1 MNRSILSKSDFNK
14 HMIKWV
20 YSKMHDHYISCKG
33 PYEGFEAFLL
43 SRMTMVTFNFDQNKI
58 RKKYFLE
65 EEIMSAG
72 HFEMKQ
78 FNHFYNLVCRKA
90 LGRKYLKSPSDQK
103 PFSFVCM
110 DVNGSRY
117 WKEMGDIENIHL
129 HSIWLMDNEM
139 KESFNEIKEK
149 ALSPDG
155 SFDLKEIDEKRYTGD
170 IKRVISYAS
179 KFEAFNMYKG
189 EFSDTFAFYPK
200 M

>member
-1 MNRSILSKSDFNK
+1 MNNSILNKSDFNK
-14 HMIKWV
+14 HMIGWV
-20 YSKMHDHYISCKG
+20 YSKMHDHYVSCKG

-58 RKKYFLE
+58 RNKYSSE
-65 EEIMSAG
+65 EEIMSYG

-78 FNHFYNLVCRKA
+78 FNHFYNLDCRKA
-90 LGRKYLKSPSDQK
+90 MGRKYIKSPSDQK
-103 PFSFVCM
+103 PFSIVCM

-117 WKEMGDIENIHL
+117 RKEMGDIENIHL

-139 KESFNEIKEK
+139 KDSFNEIKEK

-155 SFDLKEIDEKRYTGD
+155 SFDIKEIDEKSYTGD
-170 IKRVISYAS
+170 IKRVISYAL

>member
-1 MNRSILSKSDFNK
+1 MNNSILVKSDFNK
-14 HMIKWV
+14 HMIEWV
-20 YSKMHDHYISCKG
+20 YRKIHDHYVSCKS

-58 RKKYFLE
+58 GKIYSSAE
-65 EEIMSAG
+65 ERIPVG
-72 HFEMKQ
+72 YLEMKQ

-90 LGRKYLKSPSDQK
+90 LGRKYLKSPSEKK

-110 DVNGSRY
+110 DANGSRY

-149 ALSPDG
+149 ALSSDG
-155 SFDLKEIDEKRYTGD
+155 SFDLKEIDEKRYIGD
-170 IKRVISYAS
+170 IQKAISYVL

-189 EFSDTFAFYPK
+189 EFSDAFAFYPK